1 MNNQNTQKGGMIVA
15 LKLDVMKI
23 TREKLFTG
31 KNGAKY
37 LDCVVFIDN
46 EKGQYG
52 DNGMIVEDVSKEDK
66 ANGVK
71 GVILGN
77 CRIIRGEVAG
87 QSHGAGI
94 SNQMRPPMQ
103 QATPVNRG
111 ATNNYDQDDSG
122 IPF

>member
-1 MNNQNTQKGGMIVA
+1 MSQNNQRGGMIVA
-15 LKLDVMKI
+15 LKIDVMKI

-71 GVILGN
+71 GAILGN

-87 QSHGAGI
+87 QSHGPGI
-94 SNQMRPPMQ
+94 ANQMRPPMQ
-103 QATPVNRG
+103 QATPVRG
-111 ATNNYDQDDSG
+111 ASNNYQQDDSE

>member
-1 MNNQNTQKGGMIVA
+1 MSQNNQRGGMIVA
-15 LKLDVMKI
+15 LKIDVMKI

-46 EKGQYG
+46 EKGQYQ

-87 QSHGAGI
+87 QSHGNGI
-94 SNQMRPPMQ
+94 ANQMRPPMQ
-103 QATPVNRG
+103 QATPVRG
-111 ATNNYDQDDSG
+111 ASNLQSDDE

>member
-1 MNNQNTQKGGMIVA
+1 MSQNNQKGGMIVA

-71 GVILGN
+71 GAILGN

-87 QSHGAGI
+87 QSHGPGI
-94 SNQMRPPMQ
+94 ANQMRPPMQ
-103 QATPVNRG
+103 QATPVRG
-111 ATNNYDQDDSG
+111 ASNNYQQDDSE